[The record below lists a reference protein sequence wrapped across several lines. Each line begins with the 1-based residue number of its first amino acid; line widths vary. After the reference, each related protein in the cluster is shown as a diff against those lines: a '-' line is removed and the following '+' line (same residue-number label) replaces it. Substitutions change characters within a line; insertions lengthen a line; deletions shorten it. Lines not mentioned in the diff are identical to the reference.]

1 MGYDLAYQREI
12 LHVRPSFFYNLFNN
26 FVSVGAS
33 FQFAQ
38 DFGNKMYED
47 SPYLYLQ
54 VEPVIKVNFG
64 PGAYA
69 ALAYHYTNMY
79 DTKSTDWITQVHWI
93 NLRVVYTF

>member
-1 MGYDLAYQREI
+1 MSGALGELYQS
-12 LHVRPSFFYNLFNN
+12 PNL
-26 FVSVGAS
+26 GHY
-33 FQFAQ
+33 Q

-79 DTKSTDWITQVHWI
+79 DTKDTGWITQVHWI